1 MGALLTGVL
10 GTGDFRREKVRK
22 GEPRKDPGTGM
33 IQAQR
38 PSGRRGAEKRL
49 WAQAEAGVCARAFL
63 GVPVESGWWC
73 ALLLL
78 KASLRHLCGH

>member
-22 GEPRKDPGTGM
+22 GEPRKDPD
-33 IQAQR
+33 R
-38 PSGRRGAEKRL
+38 DDPGAKTLRQEGSRKEVVGLRHR
-49 WAQAEAGVCARAFL
+49 QECACAFL